1 MSFKKRDTTLT
12 VEIRRGVI
20 TRLPQEASGSNPES
34 STTCFSF
41 IYAFSLASLL
51 FDFIKN
57 ETGRYAMLPLHPLL
71 MKILLAALDL
81 ILTGLALFLALQ
93 FQLGESMVV
102 VYVEHFDRVVW
113 PVVLFNLGAFL
124 ILGVYRRQWYF
135 YSLKDYA
142 KLFGGVF
149 LGVVAIMEVGVF
161 FGIFLPHR
169 VLVVYGLLVVLFTSG
184 LRFLLS
190 RVVDVDEFAP
200 SGVEQMAN
208 GTRSED

>member
-1 MSFKKRDTTLT
+1 
-12 VEIRRGVI
+12 
-20 TRLPQEASGSNPES
+20 
-34 STTCFSF
+34 
-41 IYAFSLASLL
+41 
-51 FDFIKN
+51 
-57 ETGRYAMLPLHPLL
+57 
-71 MKILLAALDL
+71 
-81 ILTGLALFLALQ
+81 
-93 FQLGESMVV
+93 MVV

-113 PVVLFNLGAFL
+113 PVVLLNLGAFL
-124 ILGVYRRQWYF
+124 ILGVYRRQWHF

-184 LRFLLS
+184 LRFVLR
-190 RVVDVDEFAP
+190 RVVDEDGYAP
-200 SGVEQMAN
+200 NSVGQGAN